1 MCDPCDPKCDLEL
14 PRDRCWAVSHSVQAR
29 DESDVPRD
37 EGPVGNKRPLV
48 PSSSQFTRSVNRPA
62 DVRGA
67 INTLATTT
75 LDIEKEK
82 QKEERRK
89 KVAAGKPPPA
99 KKRKGDDAAQDK
111 SKGKSRQEEE
121 EIEQSYHFI
130 GYVPAHG
137 KVWELDG
144 FKSGPLEVGELPAPE
159 SPHQSGSD
167 PRNTWMDVVRPAL
180 RLKMDKYGGS
190 GDDGSNIQFSLLAI
204 VDDGYQ
210 AAFDDLELLKRE
222 KVSIEKRMEHNWE
235 TKVDLA
241 LWEDTITGN
250 DRQALFSFNELDRPA
265 LASKRMERD
274 IEIMAMSQ
282 GELVTAWNSCVRNI
296 RKAVIVLEDEL
307 SKGRRTNTE
316 HINRTFDY
324 EPFFKAFITALHN
337 EGHLNPLLD
346 LDENGKKRRSTTGM
360 KGGQSKR

>member
-1 MCDPCDPKCDLEL
+1 MSPVMRGL
-14 PRDRCWAVSHSVQAR
+14 SVTN
-29 DESDVPRD
+29 VPLFRR
-37 EGPVGNKRPLV
+37 VHNSLA
-48 PSSSQFTRSVNRPA
+48 RPA